1 MSKPLEVV
9 PLMARF
15 FFACHA
21 SPANCVVCQNEK
33 KKRKVGESKNEGKKE
48 RKREKMP
55 ITATHHPEI
64 GKVTELRTPADRGE
78 KKALQN

>member
-1 MSKPLEVV
+1 MQSEKYVKTSGGGSTDV
-9 PLMARF
+9 PLFCARP
-15 FFACHA
+15 A

-33 KKRKVGESKNEGKKE
+33 KKKRVGERKKE
-48 RKREKMP
+48 KKKMP

-64 GKVTELRTPADRGE
+64 GKVTELRTSADRGE